1 MKKIILL
8 AIIGFSFFL
17 RFYKLESLPQAFFT
31 DEAALGYNGWSLMTT
46 MKDEYGQF
54 LPLTMRSFDDYK
66 PAVYSYLTIPFI
78 AVSGL
83 TQATSRAPAALF
95 GALLPLFIYLLI
107 ERLTKNKSLALISSL
122 VVVLTPWHIEIS
134 RTAIEAGVAL
144 SLTIFA
150 LLMLAR
156 KKVALGLIALLITL
170 FTYHT
175 ARIIAPIII
184 LAALFFKVLKISK
197 VGKIFLYS
205 ITALGILLAVTA
217 SSSRFGQISIF
228 SDQES
233 KLLREEAI
241 REDGGPIK
249 TSLLATRIFHNK
261 PLSAI
266 QAFSKSYISN
276 TSLSYL
282 FLGGAQPPRA
292 TIPETGQF
300 LLFFLPFF
308 ILGLAASIKSST
320 NFDKWLLFWLFF
332 APVPASL
339 TTAEIPHTYRTLFML
354 PPIAIFIARGILTS
368 LSFVKKLKLTIKIKK
383 NFLPAAFSIF
393 IVVATGLNFYKSWHQ
408 YSVHQQ
414 VHQPWYRQYGYQD
427 LIKYLSSIPDAEN
440 ITVTNRENEPYMMVL
455 FYNQIEPIVY
465 QNLAQKRLSHE
476 SIEDQGKETWQ
487 MFNYTF
493 SEKDCPHNLD
503 DKNENNYYVVMFTC
517 ELPVGFERVKAINFL
532 DGNPE
537 FYVDRP
543 LVIKNN

>member
-1 MKKIILL
+1 MKKITL
-8 AIIGFSFFL
+8 IIIIALSFFL

-54 LPLTMRSFDDYK
+54 LPLTMKSFDDYK
-66 PAVYSYLTIPFI
+66 PAIYSYLTIPFI
-78 AVSGL
+78 AISGL
-83 TQATSRAPAALF
+83 TQAASRAPAALF
-95 GALLPLFIYLLI
+95 GALLPIFLYLLI
-107 ERLTKNKSLALISSL
+107 KRINKNETLAILSSL
-122 VVVLTPWHIEIS
+122 VVIITPWHIEIS

-156 KKVALGLIALLITL
+156 KKECWGLIALLITL

-184 LAALFFKVLKISK
+184 LAAMFFKVIKPSK
-197 VGKIFLYS
+197 TSKIFLFL
-205 ITALGILLAVTA
+205 IAALGIMLSVTT
-217 SSSRFGQISIF
+217 SSSRFNQISIF

-249 TSLLATRIFHNK
+249 TSLLTTRIFHNK

-282 FLGGAQPPRA
+282 FLGGAQPPRV

-300 LLFFLPFF
+300 LLLFLPFF
-308 ILGLAASIKSST
+308 ILGLATSVRSLTS
-320 NFDKWLLFWLFF
+320 FDKWLLFWLFF

-368 LSFVKKLKLTIKIKK
+368 VLFLANLKLPIKIKK
-383 NFLPAAFSIF
+383 NFLANVFSILL
-393 IVVATGLNFYKSWHQ
+393 IVAVGLNFYKSWHQ

-427 LIKYLSSIPDAEN
+427 LIKYLNTITNVNN
-440 ITVTNRENEPYMMVL
+440 ITITNRENEPYMMVL
-455 FYNQIEPIVY
+455 FYNRIKPSIY
-465 QNLAQKRLSHE
+465 QNLPQKRLGHG
-476 SIEDQGKETWQ
+476 SIEEGKETWQ
-487 MFNYTF
+487 MLNYTF
-493 SEKDCPHNLD
+493 SEKSCPHDLED
-503 DKNENNYYVVMFTC
+503 TNENNYYVVMFTC
-517 ELPVGFERVKAINFL
+517 EIPEGFERVKTINFL

-537 FYVDRP
+537 FHVDRP
-543 LVIKNN
+543 TPIIE

>member
-1 MKKIILL
+1 MKKVSLLLIILL
-8 AIIGFSFFL
+8 SFFL

-46 MKDEYGQF
+46 MKDEYGKF
-54 LPLTMRSFDDYK
+54 LPLTLRSFDDYK
-66 PAVYSYLTIPFI
+66 PAIYSYLTIPFI

-83 TQATSRAPAALF
+83 TQASSRAPAALF
-95 GALLPLFIYLLI
+95 GALLPIFIYLLI
-107 ERLTKNKSLALISSL
+107 KRINKNETLAIISSL
-122 VVVLTPWHIEIS
+122 VVILTPWHIEIS

-150 LLMLAR
+150 LWMFAS
-156 KKVALGLIALLITL
+156 KKAIPGLIALLVTL

-184 LAALFFKVLKISK
+184 LGALFFKVFKLSKITKISLFTIT
-197 VGKIFLYS
+197 IF
-205 ITALGILLAVTA
+205 GILLSITS
-217 SSSRFGQISIF
+217 SSSRFNQISIF

-249 TSLLATRIFHNK
+249 TSLLTTRILHNK

-266 QAFSKSYISN
+266 QAFSKSYITN

-282 FLGGAQPPRA
+282 FLGGAQPPRV

-300 LLFFLPFF
+300 LLLFLPFF
-308 ILGLAASIKSST
+308 ILGLAANVRKLTSF
-320 NFDKWLLFWLFF
+320 NKWLLFWLLF
-332 APVPASL
+332 APIPASL

-354 PPIAIFIARGILTS
+354 PPIAIFISQGILTS
-368 LSFVKKLKLTIKIKK
+368 VAFFANLKLPIKIKK
-383 NFLPAAFSIF
+383 NFLPIIFSVCLF
-393 IVVATGLNFYKSWHQ
+393 IATSLNFYKCWHQ

-427 LIKYLSSIPDAEN
+427 LIKYLNTIPNVDN
-440 ITVTNRENEPYMMVL
+440 IMITNRENEPYMMVL
-455 FYNQIEPIVY
+455 FYNQIKPNIY
-465 QNLAQKRLSHE
+465 QNLPQKRLGHG
-476 SIEDQGKETWQ
+476 SIEEGKETWQ

-493 SEKDCPHNLD
+493 SENRCPYNLK

-517 ELPVGFERVKAINFL
+517 ELPSGFKRVKTINFL

-537 FYVDRP
+537 FHIDRP
-543 LVIKNN
+543 ISIEK

>member
-1 MKKIILL
+1 MNKRYKILL
-8 AIIGFSFFL
+8 AIIVLLSFFL
-17 RFYKLESLPQAFFT
+17 RFYRLESLPQAFFT

-46 MKDEYGQF
+46 ARDEYGQF
-54 LPLTMRSFDDYK
+54 LPLTLRSFDDYK
-66 PAVYSYLTIPFI
+66 PAIYSYLTIPFI

-83 TQATSRAPAALF
+83 TQAASRAPAALF
-95 GALLPLFIYLLI
+95 GALLPLFIYLFI
-107 ERLTKNKSLALISSL
+107 KRTTKNEAWAVMSSL

-144 SLTIFA
+144 SLTM
-150 LLMLAR
+150 LTLWLLAR
-156 KKVALGLIALLITL
+156 KKKSWGLATLVVTL

-184 LAALFFKVLKISK
+184 LAALFFKVFKVNKITKISLFILAAF
-197 VGKIFLYS
+197 GIFLS
-205 ITALGILLAVTA
+205 VTA
-217 SSSRFGQISIF
+217 SSSRFNQISIF

-249 TSLLATRIFHNK
+249 VNLLETRILHNK
-261 PLSAI
+261 PFSAV
-266 QAFSKSYISN
+266 QAFSKSYITN

-282 FLGGAQPPRA
+282 FLGGAQPPRV

-300 LLFFLPFF
+300 LLIFLPFF
-308 ILGLAASIKSST
+308 ILGLAVTFKKPT
-320 NFDKWLLFWLFF
+320 NFQQWLLFWLLF

-354 PPIAIFIARGILTS
+354 PPMAIFIAQGILAS
-368 LSFVKKLKLTIKIKK
+368 ISFFKKLNFPLKK
-383 NFLPAAFSIF
+383 NFLPIVFSMVLF
-393 IVVATGLNFYKSWHQ
+393 VATSLNFYRFWHQ

-414 VHQPWYRQYGYQD
+414 VHQPWYRQYGYQN
-427 LIKYLSSIPDAEN
+427 LINYLNSVPDKEN

-455 FYNQIEPIVY
+455 FYNKIDPKLY
-465 QNLAQKRLSHE
+465 QSLPQKRLGHGLIDE
-476 SIEDQGKETWQ
+476 GKESWQ

-493 SEKDCPHNLD
+493 SEKDCPHQLE
-503 DKNENNYYVVMFTC
+503 DKDENNYYVVMFTC
-517 ELPVGFERVKAINFL
+517 ELPVGFERVATIDFL

-543 LVIKNN
+543 LLKP